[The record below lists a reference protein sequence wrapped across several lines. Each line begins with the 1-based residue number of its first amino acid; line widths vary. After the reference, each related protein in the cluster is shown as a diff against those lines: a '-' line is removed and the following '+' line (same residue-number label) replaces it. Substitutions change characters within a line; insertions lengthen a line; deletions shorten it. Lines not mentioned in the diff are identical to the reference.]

1 LYTLHTLNTLN
12 TLNTIKGVIKLNK
25 LDLIILI
32 DLMVGLTKEEY
43 EKLKE
48 KSLKEVEK
56 IYINAYQQQDD
67 EQINICYE

>member
-1 LYTLHTLNTLN
+1 LNTLHTLNA
-12 TLNTIKGVIKLNK
+12 IKGVIKLNK

>member
-1 LYTLHTLNTLN
+1 LHTLNTLN

-32 DLMVGLTKEEY
+32 DLMVGLKKEEY

-48 KSLKEVEK
+48 KKSLKEVEKK

>member
-1 LYTLHTLNTLN
+1 MS
-12 TLNTIKGVIKLNK
+12 K

-32 DLMVGLTKEEY
+32 DVMCGLTEEEY
-43 EKLKE
+43 ENLKE

>member
-1 LYTLHTLNTLN
+1 M
-12 TLNTIKGVIKLNK
+12 NK

-43 EKLKE
+43 ENLKE

>member
-1 LYTLHTLNTLN
+1 MHTLNTLY
-12 TLNTIKGVIKLNK
+12 TLNAIKGVIKLNK